1 MIQRT
6 YHDIYI
12 YYYVYRIL
20 YIYTIVYV
28 KMYNMYWHSIPSGPG
43 HPQVETSVQSLA
55 NDGLK
60 AMAGGKPW
68 GVPHRRC
75 RYMVSM

>member
-1 MIQRT
+1 MYT
-6 YHDIYI
+6 
-12 YYYVYRIL
+12 VY

-60 AMAGGKPW
+60 AMAGGNH
-68 GVPHRRC
+68 GVFHIGA
-75 RYMVSM
+75 VGIW